1 MRGEGAV
8 QVEGLSEESE
18 FLLELENGSFDVLLL
33 VVVCLVG
40 KFLLVGGDVLLEYG
54 VGLEDDVNVVSE
66 EDVALGVLL
75 GLLEEFLCDFA
86 FKL

>member
-1 MRGEGAV
+1 V